1 MNSNGS
7 LDGYVVPLKEKMS
20 FGMAGLGQNAI
31 YSMMLTYLMFFYTDI
46 VGISAATIGTI
57 FLLARI
63 WDGINDPIMGYI
75 VDRTNTRWGKFRPY
89 MLFATIPMGFITI
102 LCFTAP
108 DISPTMKVVYV
119 AVTYILWGMSFTLS
133 DVPLWSLCSAMTSN
147 SDERNSLITLNRLCA
162 QGGILIAALGFIP
175 LSLLLGGGDTG
186 QGYHNAAMV
195 IAIFSSLCMTMAFFG
210 TRERAPVHKEKTSL
224 RENVNCIFRNRPLL
238 LVMASILLATPGTI
252 ASMTLIYF
260 AKYNLG
266 DELQVTP
273 LLGLTFGGLLLG
285 MSLNT
290 RLVQRLGKRNTYVLF
305 SLLRVAA
312 GLVFLAGGYANLTFV
327 YVITFIAGFCTGPQ
341 YVLPTAFVADSV
353 EYAEWKTGKRTP
365 ALIFSAQ
372 SFMFKVQSGL
382 TGFFAGLALAF
393 INYVPNAPQ
402 TPETESGLFYLV
414 ALMPI
419 VGSFLSAIPFFFYR
433 FNEKEHQEVVTELE
447 RSSDDLHRRLTGS
460 TNEPN

>member
-1 MNSNGS
+1 MNSNRS

-57 FLLARI
+57 FLFARV

-89 MLFATIPMGFITI
+89 MLFATLPMGFITI

-108 DISPTMKVVYV
+108 DISMTMKVVYV

-147 SDERNSLITLNRLCA
+147 SEERNTLITVNRFCA
-162 QGGILIAALGFIP
+162 QGGTLIASLGFVP
-175 LSLLLGGGDTG
+175 LSILLGGGDTS
-186 QGYHNAAMV
+186 QGYHNAATV
-195 IAIFSSLCMTMAFFG
+195 IAIFSSLAMMMAFFG
-210 TRERAPVHKEKTSL
+210 TRERVPVRKEKVSL
-224 RENVNCIFRNRPLL
+224 RENINCIVRNKPLL

-290 RLVQRLGKRNTYVLF
+290 RLVNRLGKRNTYLLF
-305 SLLRVAA
+305 SGLRVAA

-327 YVITFIAGFCTGPQ
+327 YVISFIAGFCTGPQ
-341 YVLPTAFVADSV
+341 YVLPTAFVADSI

-372 SFMFKVQSGL
+372 SFMFKIQSGL
-382 TGFFAGLALAF
+382 TGLFAGLALAF
-393 INYVPNAPQ
+393 INYVPNTPQ
-402 TPETESGLFYLV
+402 TPATETGLFYLV

-419 VGSFLSAIPFFFYR
+419 IGSFLSAIPFFFYR
-433 FNEKEHQEVVTELE
+433 FNEKEHHEVVTALAG
-447 RSSDDLHRRLTGS
+447 RAKTAAGD
-460 TNEPN
+460 

>member
-1 MNSNGS
+1 MNSNRN
-7 LDGYVVPLKEKMS
+7 LDGYVVPFKERMS
-20 FGMAGLGQNAI
+20 FGMAGAGQNAI
-31 YSMMLTYLMFFYTDI
+31 YSMMLTYLMFFYTDVLG
-46 VGISAATIGTI
+46 VGAATIGTI

-63 WDGINDPIMGYI
+63 WDGVNDPIMGYL

-89 MLFATIPMGFITI
+89 MLFATIPMGITTI

-108 DISPTMKVVYV
+108 DVSSTMKVVYV
-119 AVTYILWGMSFTLS
+119 TVTYILWGMSFTLS

-162 QGGILIAALGFIP
+162 QVGILIAALGFIP
-175 LSLLLGGGDTG
+175 LSRLLGGGDTG

-195 IAIFSSLCMTMAFFG
+195 ITIFSCLCMTMAFFG
-210 TRERAPVHKEKTSL
+210 TRERVPVRKEKTSL
-224 RENVNCIFRNRPLL
+224 RENLNCIVRNRPLL

-266 DELQVTP
+266 DELQVSP

-285 MSLNT
+285 MSFNT
-290 RLVQRLGKRNTYVLF
+290 SLVQRLGKRNTYLLF
-305 SLLRVAA
+305 SFLRVGA
-312 GLVFLAGGYANLTFV
+312 GLVFLAGGYQNLTFV

-341 YVLPTAFVADSV
+341 YVLPTAFVADSI

-382 TGFFAGLALAF
+382 TGFFAGIALSV

-402 TPETESGLFYLV
+402 TPATESGLFYLV

-419 VGSFLSAIPFFFYR
+419 VGSFLGAIPFFFYR
-433 FNEKEHQEVVTELE
+433 FNEKEHQEVVTKLAV
-447 RSSDDLHRRLTGS
+447 RANTSTGS
-460 TNEPN
+460 

>member
-1 MNSNGS
+1 MNSNRS

-57 FLLARI
+57 FLLARV

-89 MLFATIPMGFITI
+89 MLFATIPMGIITI

-108 DISPTMKVVYV
+108 DISPTMKIVYV

-133 DVPLWSLCSAMTSN
+133 DVPLWSLCSAMTNN

-210 TRERAPVHKEKTSL
+210 TRERVPVHKEKTSL

-305 SLLRVAA
+305 SFLRVAA

-327 YVITFIAGFCTGPQ
+327 YVISFIAGFCTGPQ
-341 YVLPTAFVADSV
+341 YVLPTAFVADSI

-393 INYVPNAPQ
+393 INYVPNTPQ

-419 VGSFLSAIPFFFYR
+419 VGSFLGAIPFFFYR
-433 FNEKEHQEVVTELE
+433 FNEKEHQEVVAELAT
-447 RSSDDLHRRLTGS
+447 RASAAAG
-460 TNEPN
+460 N